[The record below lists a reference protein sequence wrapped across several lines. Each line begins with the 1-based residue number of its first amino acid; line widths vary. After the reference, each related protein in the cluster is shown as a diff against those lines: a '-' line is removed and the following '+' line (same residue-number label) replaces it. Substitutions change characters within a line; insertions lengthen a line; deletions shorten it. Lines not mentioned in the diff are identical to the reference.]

1 MAGEKQQLD
10 WDKIRQFWMQVSIDI
25 GAAMLGALTYIGDRL
40 GIFSALAQAGAV
52 TSAALAER
60 TGLSER
66 YLREWLSAM
75 TAAGYV
81 NYDASAKTYA
91 MPAEHAMVLA
101 RDDSPFFAGGMIE
114 MIVPHVSIAPK
125 VMESFKNGGGVAQSE
140 YPPETWEAMER
151 SSASL
156 FRHQLIRNW
165 LPAMPQVAAKL
176 NEGGSSLDAGCG
188 SGRAAIA
195 IASAFPKAQVFGFD
209 AHLGSLERARANAKA
224 AGLGDRIKFDLVD
237 CTRLPAAQFD
247 FISTFDVVH
256 DSVDPDA
263 LLKSIRAAL
272 KPDGTYLMLEV
283 NVSSNLEDNINPM
296 GRLMYSISTLYCMT
310 TSLAHGGAGIG
321 ACMGETKARELV
333 AAAGFKHFRRLPVGD
348 MFSALYEIRA

>member
-10 WDKIRQFWMQVSIDI
+10 WDKIRQFWMQVSNDI
-25 GAAMLGALTYIGDRL
+25 GAAMLGPLTYIGDRL
-40 GIFSALAQAGAV
+40 GIFGALADAGAV
-52 TSAALAER
+52 TSAALAQR
-60 TGLSER
+60 TGLNER
-66 YLREWLSAM
+66 YLREWLAAM

-81 NYDASAKTYA
+81 IYDPKAKSYA

-101 RDDSPFFAGGMIE
+101 RDDSPFFSGGMIE
-114 MIVPHVSIAPK
+114 MIVPNVSVAPK
-125 VMESFKNGGGVAQSE
+125 VMASFKNGGGVAQSE

-156 FRHQLIRNW
+156 FRNQLVRNW

-176 NEGGSSLDAGCG
+176 NEGGSALDVGCG

-195 IASAFPKAQVFGFD
+195 IASAFPKAKVFGFD
-209 AHLGSLERARANAKA
+209 AHLGSVERARANAKA
-224 AGLGDRIKFDLVD
+224 AGLDDRIKFDLVD

-256 DSVDPDA
+256 DSVHPDA

-272 KPDGTYLMLEV
+272 KPGGTYLMVEV
-283 NVSSNLEDNINPM
+283 NVSSNLEDNINSM

-321 ACMGETKARELV
+321 ACMGEEKARELV
-333 AAAGFKHFRRLPVGD
+333 AAAGFKQFRRLPVGD
-348 MFSALYEIRA
+348 MFSALYEIRE